1 MSSHEHEPSVEELRR
16 QSERTRANLVNTAD
30 ELRAKVTET
39 AEDLK
44 HRASPAHIKAEI
56 KDYVRDSGEQLYYS
70 LERKARA
77 NPLQAVAIG
86 AGLAYPVWSIIR
98 KIPAP
103 IMLIGAGLLLAKN
116 GRGSVRQQLN
126 EPGVVG
132 ANATQG
138 AAERGS
144 TVQAK
149 AGQAAGRMA
158 ETAADAKAAAFAS
171 AKSVADKASDLAT
184 DAKSAVADVVS
195 AVQNRAAAAA
205 ESASETASK
214 ARERAVEISGKS
226 RDAVMAMAES
236 NPLLVAGVGLG
247 IGAFIAASLP
257 PSDAENRW
265 FGETSEELKKQAR
278 KAASSGI
285 QHAKDVAADVASDVA
300 AAVEREGL
308 SVEGVKEAVS
318 GLTEGVKSVADR
330 GLQAALGR
338 ESDSPAQYSTTQP
351 YKS

>member
-30 ELRAKVTET
+30 ELRAKVTE
-39 AEDLK
+39 AAGDLK
-44 HRASPAHIKAEI
+44 HRASPAHIKEEI

-86 AGLAYPVWSIIR
+86 AGLAYPVWSVIR

-103 IMLIGAGLLLAKN
+103 IMLIGAGLLLAKK
-116 GRGSVRQQLN
+116 GQGLGLN
-126 EPGVVG
+126 QRRSVG
-132 ANATQG
+132 ANTTQG
-138 AAERGS
+138 AAELGS
-144 TVQAK
+144 TVQGK
-149 AGQAAGRMA
+149 ASQAANRIA

-171 AKSVADKASDLAT
+171 AKSVADKALDLAT
-184 DAKSAVADVVS
+184 DAKSAAADVVS
-195 AVQNRAAAAA
+195 AVQNTAAAAA

-214 ARERAVEISGKS
+214 ARERAVEMSGKS

-278 KAASSGI
+278 KAASRGV
-285 QHAKDVAADVASDVA
+285 QQAKDMAADVASDVT

-338 ESDSPAQYSTTQP
+338 ESDSPSQYSTQP